1 MKIAFPGESDEY
13 RLARNRL
20 LEQELALRRM
30 MEAVAEARRA
40 LPPGGVVPEDYLFD
54 AASADGRATKLH
66 MSELFA
72 PGRDTLLL
80 YSFMFPRHPDDDRPK
95 ATHGETAKLPRVE
108 NPCPS
113 CTGLLDQLDGAA
125 AHLSPLVNFAVVAN
139 ASIDRVITFGQ
150 ERGWRHLRL
159 LSSKENHYKRD
170 YLSIG
175 DDGSQQPM
183 MNVFRRD
190 GDEIRHFWGS
200 ELLYVP
206 TDPDQDPRHLGT
218 VEPLWTLLDLTP
230 EGRRPGWDEQLDYS

>member
-1 MKIAFPGESDEY
+1 VKIAYPGESDEY

-40 LPPGGVVPEDYLFD
+40 LPPGGLVPEAYSFD
-54 AASADGRATKLH
+54 GAGPDGHATKVR

-72 PGRDTLLL
+72 PGRDTLVL
-80 YSFMFPRHPDDDRPK
+80 YSFMFPRHPEDERPK
-95 ATHGETAKLPRVE
+95 AAHGETAKLPRVE

-113 CTGLLDQLDGAA
+113 CTALLDQLDGAA
-125 AHLSPLVNFAVVAN
+125 AHLAPLVNLAVVAN
-139 ASIDRVITFGQ
+139 AAIDRVLRFGE
-150 ERGWRHLRL
+150 ERGWRHLGL
-159 LSSKENHYKRD
+159 LSSKDNRYKQD

-190 GDEIRHFWGS
+190 ADGIRHFWGS
-200 ELLYVP
+200 ELLYAP

-218 VEPLWTLLDLTP
+218 IEPMWTLLDLTP
-230 EGRRPGWDEQLDYS
+230 EGRRTDWDEQLDYP